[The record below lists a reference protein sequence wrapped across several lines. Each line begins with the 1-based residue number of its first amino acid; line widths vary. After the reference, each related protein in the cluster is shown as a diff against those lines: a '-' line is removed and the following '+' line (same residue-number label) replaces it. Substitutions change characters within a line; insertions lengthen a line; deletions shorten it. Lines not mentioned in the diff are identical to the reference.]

1 MANEEKQMEQKG
13 RADLEDLTNEEEQ
26 MAGFEIG
33 DRVDAQDPQGEWIP
47 ATFAQIRERKNA
59 QGFTEWEG
67 FIDYEGWDD
76 KYLKT
81 KSEFLFF

>member
-1 MANEEKQMEQKG
+1 MASGIIHEVMFK
-13 RADLEDLTNEEEQ
+13 
-26 MAGFEIG
+26 IG
-33 DRVDAQDPQGEWIP
+33 DRVDAQDPYGEWLP
-47 ATFAQIRERKNA
+47 ATFAEIRERKNA

-67 FIDYEGWDD
+67 FNDYEGWDD